1 MSLNPNFSASSSAAA
16 FAAPDAKL
24 SFNINA
30 FNGNT
35 TNFGKCAAPAPKSMT
50 LTLTSTPTPT
60 PTQPRIEP
68 FLSNTTRRPGM
79 IIPM

>member
-1 MSLNPNFSASSSAAA
+1 MSLNPDFSACV
-16 FAAPDAKL
+16 AAPDTKL

-35 TNFGKCAAPAPKSMT
+35 TNFGKCAAPAPKS
-50 LTLTSTPTPT
+50 LSPTST

-68 FLSNTTRRPGM
+68 FLPNTTRRSGM
-79 IIPM
+79 IMPM

>member
-1 MSLNPNFSASSSAAA
+1 MSLNPDFSACAV
-16 FAAPDAKL
+16 APDAKL

-35 TNFGKCAAPAPKSMT
+35 TNFGKCAAPVPKS
-50 LTLTSTPTPT
+50 LSPTPS

-68 FLSNTTRRPGM
+68 FLPNTTRRPGM
-79 IIPM
+79 IMPM

>member
-1 MSLNPNFSASSSAAA
+1 MSLNPDFSACV
-16 FAAPDAKL
+16 AAPDTKL

-35 TNFGKCAAPAPKSMT
+35 TNFGKCAAPAPAPKS
-50 LTLTSTPTPT
+50 ST

-68 FLSNTTRRPGM
+68 FLPNTTRRPGM
-79 IIPM
+79 IMPM

>member
-1 MSLNPNFSASSSAAA
+1 MSLNPDFSACT
-16 FAAPDAKL
+16 AAPDAKL

-50 LTLTSTPTPT
+50 PT

-68 FLSNTTRRPGM
+68 FFLNTNRRPGM
-79 IIPM
+79 IMPM

>member
-1 MSLNPNFSASSSAAA
+1 MPLNPDFSSSAAA

-35 TNFGKCAAPAPKSMT
+35 TNFGKCAAPAPAPKSMT
-50 LTLTSTPTPT
+50 LTPT

-68 FLSNTTRRPGM
+68 FLPNTTRRSGM
-79 IIPM
+79 IMPM

>member
-1 MSLNPNFSASSSAAA
+1 MPLNPDFSSSAAA

-35 TNFGKCAAPAPKSMT
+35 TNFGKCAAPAPAPAPAPKSMT
-50 LTLTSTPTPT
+50 LTPT

-68 FLSNTTRRPGM
+68 FLPNTTRRSGM
-79 IIPM
+79 IMPM

>member
-35 TNFGKCAAPAPKSMT
+35 TNFGKCAAPAPAPKSMT
-50 LTLTSTPTPT
+50 LTPT

-68 FLSNTTRRPGM
+68 FLPNTNRRPGM
-79 IIPM
+79 IMPM

>member
-1 MSLNPNFSASSSAAA
+1 MPLTHDFSAAA
-16 FAAPDAKL
+16 DTAPEAKL

-35 TNFGKCAAPAPKSMT
+35 TNFGKCAAPAPKS
-50 LTLTSTPTPT
+50 STPTST

-68 FLSNTTRRPGM
+68 FLPNTNRRPGM
-79 IIPM
+79 IMPM

>member
-1 MSLNPNFSASSSAAA
+1 MSLNPDFSSSAAA

-35 TNFGKCAAPAPKSMT
+35 TNFGKCATPAPKS
-50 LTLTSTPTPT
+50 LSLTPTPT

-68 FLSNTTRRPGM
+68 FLPNTTRRPGM
-79 IIPM
+79 IMPM

>member
-1 MSLNPNFSASSSAAA
+1 MPLNPDFSSSAAA

-35 TNFGKCAAPAPKSMT
+35 TNFGKCAAPAPAPKSMT
-50 LTLTSTPTPT
+50 LTST

-68 FLSNTTRRPGM
+68 FLPNTTRRSGM
-79 IIPM
+79 IMPM

>member
-1 MSLNPNFSASSSAAA
+1 MPLNPDFSSSAAA

-35 TNFGKCAAPAPKSMT
+35 TNFGKCAAPAPKS
-50 LTLTSTPTPT
+50 LSPTST

-68 FLSNTTRRPGM
+68 FLPNTTRRPGM
-79 IIPM
+79 IMPM